1 MLENQRNDETEN
13 RYLQLCLGCKFCTAE
28 YALVKPAVRCV
39 GMNLKIFV
47 SYQTYFPKQKEK
59 NPTRLGHSELFFEMP
74 ELLNMN
80 V

>member
-47 SYQTYFPKQKEK
+47 SYQTYFPKKRKKIQHVWVIQ
-59 NPTRLGHSELFFEMP
+59 NFF
-74 ELLNMN
+74 LKSQNC
-80 V
+80 